1 MCDIVFINA
10 TVNCALKREN
20 NGTLLLGT
28 KLLQAGFD
36 VKILRFGEIESYDK
50 DYPQFIQDMLAR
62 ILEMNPHCVSFYT
75 MSMDYHIMLRVA
87 RELKARNSG
96 IITVFGGPQA
106 STTAMDT
113 MATAPYVDYI
123 CSGEGED
130 TVVPFFHAILRNNGQ
145 GLCRIPG
152 LYYRQNGVTTF
163 HNLPH
168 PLCDLETLPHW
179 DDRLLMEDLGTDL
192 ESETYYMPLDAGRG
206 CPYSCTFC
214 CTSQFWR
221 RIYRLKSPERLVEDI
236 RYYRDKF
243 GIRSFNF
250 SHDAFVTNKR
260 LVEQVCDRILEEGLD
275 ITWRCSA
282 RVDCLTEE
290 LILKMKQAGLKLVEL
305 GIETGSPRM
314 QKRINKR
321 LNLENAKHMVKF
333 MLRQG
338 IRVMVFFMYG
348 FPDETEAELNETLK
362 LAFSLLDLGLAR
374 VSMAFCRFCP
384 VTAMTE
390 ENFDKLVFD
399 PSIKILSRDI
409 FGYEEEL
416 EIIKENKAIFPFYYH
431 LDTPVRK
438 EYQYMHYFVDLYWR
452 YPIAMKP
459 LRKLYQG
466 DNLQF
471 YKDFVAANASY
482 FAGDMD
488 TLAAYLQEQPL
499 QVFYNM
505 ADYLNVPYVR
515 QLKALLKYSY
525 DVTRLYQS
533 PEDVTI
539 HDTYEFNYVDMNMQR
554 PVSQF
559 TPGKTEILLEKKAG
573 VPNIQVLNIQ
583 WGE

>member
-1 MCDIVFINA
+1 MSDFKKQEQSLFVDRVVF
-10 TVNCALKREN
+10 
-20 NGTLLLGT
+20 
-28 KLLQAGFD
+28 
-36 VKILRFGEIESYDK
+36 
-50 DYPQFIQDMLAR
+50 
-62 ILEMNPHCVSFYT
+62 
-75 MSMDYHIMLRVA
+75 
-87 RELKARNSG
+87 
-96 IITVFGGPQA
+96 
-106 STTAMDT
+106 
-113 MATAPYVDYI
+113 
-123 CSGEGED
+123 
-130 TVVPFFHAILRNNGQ
+130 LRN
-145 GLCRIPG
+145 
-152 LYYRQNGVTTF
+152 
-163 HNLPH
+163 
-168 PLCDLETLPHW
+168 
-179 DDRLLMEDLGTDL
+179 
-192 ESETYYMPLDAGRG
+192 
-206 CPYSCTFC
+206 
-214 CTSQFWR
+214 
-221 RIYRLKSPERLVEDI
+221 
-236 RYYRDKF
+236 RDKF

-260 LVEQVCDRILEEGLD
+260 LVEQVCDRILEAGLD

-282 RVDCLTEE
+282 RVDCL
-290 LILKMKQAGLKLVEL
+290 
-305 GIETGSPRM
+305 
-314 QKRINKR
+314 
-321 LNLENAKHMVKF
+321 
-333 MLRQG
+333 
-338 IRVMVFFMYG
+338 
-348 FPDETEAELNETLK
+348 
-362 LAFSLLDLGLAR
+362 
-374 VSMAFCRFCP
+374 
-384 VTAMTE
+384 TE

-471 YKDFVAANASY
+471 YKDFVAANASC
-482 FAGDMD
+482 FAGNMD